1 MRRVP
6 GRTGVGRRATCREEA
21 AALKET
27 GHRLKYER
35 KTPDQ
40 PPPGRL
46 HPEPDIRYIRQ
57 DPNSAT
63 RFETRCG
70 SRGRPRRNE
79 TMRITIALLLSLLG
93 CAGKQ
98 PVREISIQME
108 APDGG
113 WSISIVEAYRV
124 GDEIWVISELSRAS
138 GMAVQAITSV
148 SDRIRLEAP
157 DLPVRHFVIGK
168 TWGWTGEEAVT
179 YIEDLSEVADRLER
193 GTLLYRRPEPAEDR
207 NGG

>member
-1 MRRVP
+1 MSGKHQTSRPPAGFTPNRTFGIFDKNPIPRRDSKLD
-6 GRTGVGRRATCREEA
+6 A
-21 AALKET
+21 A
-27 GHRLKYER
+27 
-35 KTPDQ
+35 
-40 PPPGRL
+40 
-46 HPEPDIRYIRQ
+46 
-57 DPNSAT
+57 
-63 RFETRCG
+63 
-70 SRGRPRRNE
+70 RGRPRRNE
-79 TMRITIALLLSLLG
+79 TMRITMALFLSLLG

-108 APDGG
+108 TPDGG